1 MDYRKRNY
9 IKACYEEERKKMLSK
24 EYKISGM
31 FITILV
37 MTATFIFHN
46 EDISVRLFATALFT
60 VVALITSILGTR
72 VGIRII
78 KTGDRIKNKLVKVLY
93 YIGLPIALIC
103 LIGLVWVV
111 MAVVNGKL
119 ANTDDIGTS
128 FGQSYILAIVAIAV
142 CIFAIVPYIQTIIV
156 LVLRKFKKFN

>member
-1 MDYRKRNY
+1 
-9 IKACYEEERKKMLSK
+9 MLSK
-24 EYKISGM
+24 EYKISGI

-37 MTATFIFHN
+37 MAATFIIFHN

-60 VVALITSILGTR
+60 VAALITCFLGTR
-72 VGIRII
+72 VSVRII

-103 LIGLVWVV
+103 LTGLVWVV

-119 ANTDDIGTS
+119 VNTDNIGTS
-128 FGQSYILAIVAIAV
+128 FGQSYMLAIVAIAV

-156 LVLRKFKKFN
+156 LGLRKFKKFN

>member
-1 MDYRKRNY
+1 
-9 IKACYEEERKKMLSK
+9 MLSK
-24 EYKISGM
+24 EYKISWM

-37 MTATFIFHN
+37 MAATFIIFHN

-60 VVALITSILGTR
+60 VATLITSILGTR
-72 VGIRII
+72 VSIRII

-103 LIGLVWVV
+103 LTGLVWAV

-128 FGQSYILAIVAIAV
+128 FGQSYLLAIVAIAV
-142 CIFAIVPYIQTIIV
+142 CIFAIIPYIQTIIV
-156 LVLRKFKKFN
+156 LALRKFKKFN

>member
-1 MDYRKRNY
+1 
-9 IKACYEEERKKMLSK
+9 MLSK
-24 EYKISGM
+24 EYKISGI

-37 MTATFIFHN
+37 MAATFIIFHN

-60 VVALITSILGTR
+60 VAALITSILGTR
-72 VGIRII
+72 VSVRII
-78 KTGDRIKNKLVKVLY
+78 KMGDRIKNKLVSVLY

-103 LIGLVWVV
+103 LTGLVWVV

-119 ANTDDIGTS
+119 ANTDNIGTS
-128 FGQSYILAIVAIAV
+128 FGRSYMLAIVAIAV

-156 LVLRKFKKFN
+156 LGLRKFKKFN

>member
-1 MDYRKRNY
+1 
-9 IKACYEEERKKMLSK
+9 MLSK

-37 MTATFIFHN
+37 MTATFIIFHN

-60 VVALITSILGTR
+60 VAALIISILGTR
-72 VGIRII
+72 LSIRII

-103 LIGLVWVV
+103 LTGLVWAV

-128 FGQSYILAIVAIAV
+128 FGQSYLLAIVAIDV
-142 CIFAIVPYIQTIIV
+142 CIFAIIPYIQTIIV
-156 LVLRKFKKFN
+156 LALRKFKKFN

>member
-1 MDYRKRNY
+1 
-9 IKACYEEERKKMLSK
+9 MLSK
-24 EYKISGM
+24 EYKISGI

-37 MTATFIFHN
+37 MAATFIIFHN

-60 VVALITSILGTR
+60 VAALITSILGTR
-72 VGIRII
+72 VSVRII
-78 KTGDRIKNKLVKVLY
+78 KMGDRIKNKLVRVLY

-103 LIGLVWVV
+103 LTGLVWVV

-119 ANTDDIGTS
+119 ANTDNIGTS
-128 FGQSYILAIVAIAV
+128 FGRSYMLAIVAIVV